1 MNRFFKTVRNAI
13 RGVVV
18 VDETRKNTPQG
29 SVSTTRKSKKQ
40 KTLTLSAVCSATLM
54 ALGMAVSAPAA
65 AGNVDA
71 TYDYNIDVS
80 GGYTNHVNVT
90 VEEGATL
97 TLNDSIELAGDV
109 FTGGEYVVDQ
119 TLTNRGTIVGDGAW
133 TALNVVNSGSFTTKT
148 LTLAEGAASIQN
160 NASSTFTVTN
170 LVGNGTI
177 TNAGT
182 MSITS
187 WTGVGAVTNEATG
200 SLTFVNDYTLG
211 DKMTNAGTLTMNGLT
226 VASGTEFENTATSGV
241 NIQNLTVTGTVSGA
255 TGVMNVAQNLTVNSD
270 ATFTQGTVNLANA
283 GSNAGTMTANTLNLQ
298 NSTGTFTN
306 AETGVLT
313 VNTKL
318 DLASGRSFANAG
330 SFDGKEVAAA
340 GTSSISNTGTKFEAE
355 SLTLTDT
362 ASFANTA
369 ATGVAIDTLAVN
381 GGSVTGEGSMTV
393 STALTTGAGTSFAQK
408 NVTANGTTSIA
419 GTFNVTEKLT
429 TTGKA
434 TFAAGATGTVANAD
448 VNDDLEHAGT
458 MTFTAMD
465 AAANLTNTA
474 GTLRI
479 DALTGTAV
487 ITNAEYATL
496 DLSRGS
502 ANAAASLT
510 NSGTATVKD
519 TTFSGAV
526 ANNAGSLT
534 GTGTITSGSF
544 TNAAEANLV
553 NLTTGTITAS
563 GETNVTGKLTGSS
576 TAVFDTTATGTI
588 AEADIT
594 GNITHSGSQTFTTL
608 ANSAEIANN
617 AGTLTVGTLTGASA
631 ITNADG
637 ATLAFANGTQQAAS
651 LNNQGTANLGTFTA
665 TGNITNTKDLTSTG
679 LVTAANYSQTAGTA
693 NVHSLT
699 AYEALTTAGTF
710 TATGAVSADTGSNT
724 GTFSAGNLAIS
735 TSYENSSSLTS
746 TGTASITNFTQSAG
760 SSTFNNATLGGT
772 GSLAG
777 TVTASGALTFAD
789 NSSYSGAGSI
799 DADAALN
806 VLGNVTMTGNVSADG
821 TTTVAA
827 GKTLSAAGLT
837 LNETSI
843 AGNLTA
849 NGTSSIADLSMS
861 EGAKLTATGALTVTT
876 GTALDKVTYEQSG
889 AGSITFE
896 DGKWFSNST
905 INVFGGS
912 IARGENGLGTGN
924 TYVIKRESV
933 GDITDNNGQVD
944 ESWDDNRTIVSVNTL
959 DMNNTVTLQAGG
971 VLDVSNIAFTTE
983 NEQTKY
989 LNFEGGALSTTLDQI
1004 FEDVA
1009 SDALDMEAV
1018 NPETGRI
1025 EITGSAV
1032 GLTSVGKVKD
1042 AIAAHTDF
1050 NLNSAGGDI
1059 VFNDSSISVDLV
1071 AAVAKQLTAV
1081 GATNIDVHYT
1091 GSTAQV
1097 FDADVA
1103 NKVIDNNSGINAI
1116 FDTSTLYAQNTT
1128 NPDGGKTLHVGTSA
1142 IEDTVNIKGTI
1153 GFRDVAN
1160 TENIKITDGLTFA
1173 LIGTTEGGNLIG
1185 ETGGTV
1191 EVSGAGST
1199 FMLGTLGRSEAL
1211 TGTVAKVTLTDGGRL
1226 FGKGKS
1232 YTVTE
1237 IDAQSGTVETGVA
1250 GTINTN
1256 SLKLGAAGVLT
1267 NAGVLNATAFEDVAG
1282 AQSTNT
1288 GALKVTNAA
1297 EVKGMLTT
1305 AAGAATVFENRLTV
1319 SGKVVNNS
1327 TGRAAGL
1334 QVAGIDITAD
1344 KAFENSGNFVST
1356 STNNITG
1363 GTANKPASSTDYA
1376 FHNKQGGVA
1385 QMNQGKTTIGAA
1397 VSTLAAGDAPASV
1410 IVVNQGTMQL
1420 AETEVL
1426 AGGDLRNL
1434 GDGETN
1440 GIMTGTKLSMNV
1452 GSFFANSGSA
1462 TFDEADFNG
1471 TVRNKGTITVG
1482 ESEVMT
1488 FANTQKDA
1496 VFAAVDKLN
1505 VKGSFTNGEGA
1516 YLLANTAH
1524 TTVAEDA
1531 EIDNDGTAVFKTL
1544 RLMSGA
1550 SFLNSGDTAL
1560 EDLIVEADSEV
1571 TNEKV
1576 LSFGTAQISGS
1587 YINKSTGEV
1596 SIGDS
1601 MTINANGS
1609 YTNQGSSAVVNKVT
1623 VNADGA
1629 LNQEGGSFTIG
1640 NLVMEGGA
1648 AKFTGGTFN
1657 LGETT
1662 FNSGKMIFAGVE
1674 GAETPLK
1681 GTVALTDNINGT
1693 LAVDNAVVTVGKFTP
1708 IDTASV
1714 DEAVI
1719 PTTGS
1724 VLVADTAPITLGA
1737 TGKLAV
1743 GEGAEAKAE
1752 QMTAG
1757 SAWFGNGS
1765 TFVIDTSKLTSLED
1779 GGTAALVGSGD
1790 LSVDQGAQIHF
1801 ANVGWGTYY
1810 VTKDFADETLAE
1822 GSWEEYLS
1830 YSPTDPAHGLTITQ
1844 DEEGNVLVTVGS
1856 ADITDK
1862 LGDVVPENIYNEVI
1876 STPGIRDTNRKD
1888 VIGLISKAVEDGII
1902 DASIQKEVIDA
1913 SATIGVAGAL
1923 MPETMTLVG
1932 NVNDITERHLSFEDA
1947 HFANGQLRTW
1957 DGVRV
1962 WADALGQRFDRGASG
1977 TPGAADYDGTNY
1989 GFVIG
1994 ADLMAGEGWRFGASF
2009 AAQKGDLETK
2019 NSSVTTENDSE
2030 AYSLSLYGAKNF
2042 GSLNLIG
2049 HVGYTFASSDISQTL
2064 PSAMELG
2071 AHEFDVDSNVLSF
2084 GVRAE
2089 YHLALNEM
2097 LSLVPYVGVRNITLF
2112 SNDES
2117 SKLGGVDAYHYDM
2130 DTVNVTELPIGL
2142 ALQSFA
2148 QTQSGWTIRTVSDLS
2163 VIPAVGDT
2171 DTDVTM
2177 TANGLKA
2184 SDTFE
2189 ADVAEDVRGAFRL
2202 GFSAEKDTFMFG
2214 GNVGLST
2221 SGSDDTNV
2229 TFGLQARYSF

>member
-283 GSNAGTMTANTLNLQ
+283 GSNAGTMT
-298 NSTGTFTN
+298 
-306 AETGVLT
+306 

-408 NVTANGTTSIA
+408 NVTANGTTSVA

-576 TAVFDTTATGTI
+576 TAVFDTSATGTI
-588 AEADIT
+588 TNAEIT

-608 ANSAEIANN
+608 VNSAEIANN

-631 ITNADG
+631 ITNANG

-724 GTFSAGNLAIS
+724 GTFSAGNLTIS

-772 GSLAG
+772 GVLAG

-861 EGAKLTATGALTVTT
+861 EGAKLIVADKRHPAIA
-876 GTALDKVTYEQSG
+876 GTYLETCVFYASLLKKSPEG
-889 AGSITFE
+889 
-896 DGKWFSNST
+896 
-905 INVFGGS
+905 INWY
-912 IARGENGLGTGN
+912 GLG
-924 TYVIKRESV
+924 EL
-933 GDITDNNGQVD
+933 QV
-944 ESWDDNRTIVSVNTL
+944 T
-959 DMNNTVTLQAGG
+959 
-971 VLDVSNIAFTTE
+971 
-983 NEQTKY
+983 
-989 LNFEGGALSTTLDQI
+989 
-1004 FEDVA
+1004 
-1009 SDALDMEAV
+1009 
-1018 NPETGRI
+1018 PETGKY
-1025 EITGSAV
+1025 
-1032 GLTSVGKVKD
+1032 LQKV
-1042 AIAAHTDF
+1042 AW
-1050 NLNSAGGDI
+1050 
-1059 VFNDSSISVDLV
+1059 
-1071 AAVAKQLTAV
+1071 
-1081 GATNIDVHYT
+1081 
-1091 GSTAQV
+1091 
-1097 FDADVA
+1097 
-1103 NKVIDNNSGINAI
+1103 
-1116 FDTSTLYAQNTT
+1116 
-1128 NPDGGKTLHVGTSA
+1128 
-1142 IEDTVNIKGTI
+1142 DTV
-1153 GFRDVAN
+1153 
-1160 TENIKITDGLTFA
+1160 
-1173 LIGTTEGGNLIG
+1173 
-1185 ETGGTV
+1185 
-1191 EVSGAGST
+1191 
-1199 FMLGTLGRSEAL
+1199 
-1211 TGTVAKVTLTDGGRL
+1211 
-1226 FGKGKS
+1226 
-1232 YTVTE
+1232 
-1237 IDAQSGTVETGVA
+1237 
-1250 GTINTN
+1250 
-1256 SLKLGAAGVLT
+1256 
-1267 NAGVLNATAFEDVAG
+1267 
-1282 AQSTNT
+1282 
-1288 GALKVTNAA
+1288 
-1297 EVKGMLTT
+1297 
-1305 AAGAATVFENRLTV
+1305 
-1319 SGKVVNNS
+1319 
-1327 TGRAAGL
+1327 
-1334 QVAGIDITAD
+1334 
-1344 KAFENSGNFVST
+1344 KAF
-1356 STNNITG
+1356 
-1363 GTANKPASSTDYA
+1363 Y
-1376 FHNKQGGVA
+1376 
-1385 QMNQGKTTIGAA
+1385 
-1397 VSTLAAGDAPASV
+1397 
-1410 IVVNQGTMQL
+1410 
-1420 AETEVL
+1420 
-1426 AGGDLRNL
+1426 
-1434 GDGETN
+1434 
-1440 GIMTGTKLSMNV
+1440 
-1452 GSFFANSGSA
+1452 
-1462 TFDEADFNG
+1462 
-1471 TVRNKGTITVG
+1471 
-1482 ESEVMT
+1482 
-1488 FANTQKDA
+1488 
-1496 VFAAVDKLN
+1496 
-1505 VKGSFTNGEGA
+1505 
-1516 YLLANTAH
+1516 
-1524 TTVAEDA
+1524 
-1531 EIDNDGTAVFKTL
+1531 
-1544 RLMSGA
+1544 
-1550 SFLNSGDTAL
+1550 
-1560 EDLIVEADSEV
+1560 
-1571 TNEKV
+1571 
-1576 LSFGTAQISGS
+1576 
-1587 YINKSTGEV
+1587 
-1596 SIGDS
+1596 
-1601 MTINANGS
+1601 
-1609 YTNQGSSAVVNKVT
+1609 
-1623 VNADGA
+1623 
-1629 LNQEGGSFTIG
+1629 
-1640 NLVMEGGA
+1640 
-1648 AKFTGGTFN
+1648 
-1657 LGETT
+1657 
-1662 FNSGKMIFAGVE
+1662 
-1674 GAETPLK
+1674 
-1681 GTVALTDNINGT
+1681 
-1693 LAVDNAVVTVGKFTP
+1693 
-1708 IDTASV
+1708 
-1714 DEAVI
+1714 
-1719 PTTGS
+1719 
-1724 VLVADTAPITLGA
+1724 
-1737 TGKLAV
+1737 
-1743 GEGAEAKAE
+1743 
-1752 QMTAG
+1752 
-1757 SAWFGNGS
+1757 
-1765 TFVIDTSKLTSLED
+1765 
-1779 GGTAALVGSGD
+1779 
-1790 LSVDQGAQIHF
+1790 
-1801 ANVGWGTYY
+1801 GW
-1810 VTKDFADETLAE
+1810 
-1822 GSWEEYLS
+1822 
-1830 YSPTDPAHGLTITQ
+1830 
-1844 DEEGNVLVTVGS
+1844 
-1856 ADITDK
+1856 
-1862 LGDVVPENIYNEVI
+1862 
-1876 STPGIRDTNRKD
+1876 
-1888 VIGLISKAVEDGII
+1888 
-1902 DASIQKEVIDA
+1902 
-1913 SATIGVAGAL
+1913 
-1923 MPETMTLVG
+1923 
-1932 NVNDITERHLSFEDA
+1932 
-1947 HFANGQLRTW
+1947 
-1957 DGVRV
+1957 
-1962 WADALGQRFDRGASG
+1962 
-1977 TPGAADYDGTNY
+1977 
-1989 GFVIG
+1989 
-1994 ADLMAGEGWRFGASF
+1994 
-2009 AAQKGDLETK
+2009 
-2019 NSSVTTENDSE
+2019 
-2030 AYSLSLYGAKNF
+2030 
-2042 GSLNLIG
+2042 
-2049 HVGYTFASSDISQTL
+2049 
-2064 PSAMELG
+2064 
-2071 AHEFDVDSNVLSF
+2071 
-2084 GVRAE
+2084 
-2089 YHLALNEM
+2089 
-2097 LSLVPYVGVRNITLF
+2097 
-2112 SNDES
+2112 
-2117 SKLGGVDAYHYDM
+2117 
-2130 DTVNVTELPIGL
+2130 
-2142 ALQSFA
+2142 
-2148 QTQSGWTIRTVSDLS
+2148 
-2163 VIPAVGDT
+2163 
-2171 DTDVTM
+2171 
-2177 TANGLKA
+2177 
-2184 SDTFE
+2184 
-2189 ADVAEDVRGAFRL
+2189 
-2202 GFSAEKDTFMFG
+2202 
-2214 GNVGLST
+2214 
-2221 SGSDDTNV
+2221 
-2229 TFGLQARYSF
+2229 